1 MRRTASTLSVLYLT
15 AVLASCGEDPVRYV
29 DPLIGASTNTDV
41 AGGLLELTMGP
52 EPAAWDG

>member
-1 MRRTASTLSVLYLT
+1 MKRMAPILSGLFL
-15 AVLASCGEDPVRYV
+15 AAALASCSEDPVRYV

-52 EPAAWDG
+52 EPAAWAE